1 MNNFKPV
8 NFGNMKPAREVAV
21 IGIGLTKFGEHWSMG
36 LKELAVEAGVKA
48 VEDAGISG
56 QDLQLVVGGNM
67 SGGLFAGQEH
77 GAGLL
82 ADYLGLNPIPAI
94 RTEGACCSGGLA
106 VRVGYLAVASGMYDF
121 VAVGGVEKM
130 TDVYGPQAATALS
143 GAMDYETEAY
153 FGATFPG
160 IYALIAKRHMHD
172 FGTTRR
178 QLSLVA
184 VKNHSNAVHNPYAQ
198 YRKKI
203 TVEDVERSAMV
214 ADPLRLLDC
223 SPITDGAVTIII
235 VPADIAKKYTDT
247 PVYFKASAQAS
258 DTLSLFSRRSITTLD
273 ATMHAVREAYRQAK
287 VSQKQINLAEVHD
300 CFTIAEICAYEDLG
314 FTQKGRGGKFIEDGE
329 SEIGGKIPVN
339 TSGGLKAKGHPVGA
353 TGVAQIAEIVAQ
365 LRGDAGKRQV
375 KKAEIGLAHNVGGS
389 GATVTVHILSN
400 KR

>member
-1 MNNFKPV
+1 MKPV
-8 NFGNMKPAREVAV
+8 RKVAV
-21 IGIGLTKFGEHWSMG
+21 IGIGLTKFGEHWNMG
-36 LKELAVEAGVKA
+36 LKELAVEAGIRA
-48 VEDAGISG
+48 VEDAGITG
-56 QDLQLVVGGNM
+56 QNLQMVVGGNM
-67 SGGLFAGQEH
+67 SGGLFSGQEH

-82 ADYLGLNPIPAI
+82 ADYLGINPIPAI

-153 FGATFPG
+153 FGVTFPG
-160 IYALIAKRHMHD
+160 IYAMIAKRHMHD

-184 VKNHSNAVHNPYAQ
+184 VKNHANAMHNPFAQ
-198 YRKKI
+198 YHNII
-203 TVEDVERSAMV
+203 TAEDVEKSALV

-223 SPITDGAVTIII
+223 SPLTDGAATIILA
-235 VPADIAKKYTDT
+235 PADVAKKYTDT
-247 PVYFKASAQAS
+247 PIYIKASAQAS
-258 DTLSLFSRRSITTLD
+258 DTLSLFQRRSITTLD
-273 ATMHAVREAYRQAK
+273 ATVHAAREAYRQSGITPQK
-287 VSQKQINLAEVHD
+287 VDFAEVHD

-314 FTQKGRGGKFIEDGE
+314 FIKKGSGGKLIESGQTAHDGR
-329 SEIGGKIPVN
+329 IPVN

-353 TGVAQIAEIVAQ
+353 TGVAQIAELVAQ
-365 LRGDAGKRQV
+365 LRGEAGKRQV
-375 KKAEIGLAHNVGGS
+375 KNAHVGLAHNVGGS

-400 KR
+400 KK

>member
-1 MNNFKPV
+1 MHLGKVKPV
-8 NFGNMKPAREVAV
+8 REVAI
-21 IGIGLTKFGEHWSMG
+21 IGIGLTKFGEHWHQG

-56 QDLQLVVGGNM
+56 DKLQLIVGGNM

-82 ADYLGLNPIPAI
+82 ADYLGLNPVPAI

-130 TDVYGPQAATALS
+130 TDVYGPQATTALS

-153 FGATFPG
+153 FGITFPG
-160 IYALIAKRHMHD
+160 VYALIAKRHMHD
-172 FGTTRR
+172 YGTTRR

-184 VKNHSNAVHNPYAQ
+184 VKNHANALHNPTAQ
-198 YRKKI
+198 YQSRI
-203 TVEDVERSAMV
+203 TADDVEKSTLV
-214 ADPLRLLDC
+214 ADPLRLFDC
-223 SPITDGAVTIII
+223 SPLSDGAATIIL
-235 VPADIAKKYTDT
+235 VPAAVARQYTDT
-247 PVYFKASAQAS
+247 PVYIKASAQAS

-273 ATMHAVREAYRQAK
+273 ATVHAAREAYRQAK
-287 VSQKQINLAEVHD
+287 LSPRKIDLAEVHD

-314 FTQKGRGGKFIEDGE
+314 FIGKGKGGKLIENGVT
-329 SEIGGKIPVN
+329 EIGGKIPVN

-353 TGVAQIAEIVAQ
+353 TGVAQMAEIVMQ
-365 LRGDAGKRQV
+365 LRGEAGKRQV
-375 KKAEIGLAHNVGGS
+375 KGAEIGLAHNVGGS
-389 GATVTVHILSN
+389 GATATVHILSR
-400 KR
+400 KK

>member
-1 MNNFKPV
+1 MNLNHLKPV
-8 NFGNMKPAREVAV
+8 RNVAI
-21 IGIGLTKFGEHWSMG
+21 IGIGLTKFGEHWHMG
-36 LKELAVEAGVKA
+36 LKELAVEAGIKA

-56 QDLQLVVGGNM
+56 ENIQLVVGGNM

-94 RTEGACCSGGLA
+94 RTEGACSSGGLA
-106 VRVGYLAVASGMYDF
+106 VRVGYLAVASGMYDV

-130 TDVYGPQAATALS
+130 TDVYGPQATTALS

-153 FGATFPG
+153 FGATFPA
-160 IYALIAKRHMHD
+160 IYALIARRHMHD

-178 QLSLVA
+178 QLSMVA
-184 VKNHSNAVHNPYAQ
+184 VKNHAHAMHNPFAQ
-198 YRKKI
+198 YRNKI
-203 TVEDVERSAMV
+203 TVEDVEKSAMV

-223 SPITDGAVTIII
+223 SPLTDGAATIILA
-235 VPADIAKKYTDT
+235 PADIAKKYTDT
-247 PVYFKASAQAS
+247 PIYIKASAQAS

-273 ATMHAVREAYRQAK
+273 ATVHAAREAYRRAK
-287 VSQKQINLAEVHD
+287 ITHKNIDLAEVHD

-314 FTQKGRGGKFIEDGE
+314 FTEKGNGGKLVE
-329 SEIGGKIPVN
+329 SGQTAMGGKIPVN

-353 TGVAQIAEIVAQ
+353 TGVAQIAEIVMQ

-375 KKAEIGLAHNVGGS
+375 KNAETGLAHNVGGS

-400 KR
+400 KK

>member
-1 MNNFKPV
+1 M
-8 NFGNMKPAREVAV
+8 MKFNQLRPAREVAV

-36 LKELAVEAGVKA
+36 LKELAVEAGIKA
-48 VEDAGISG
+48 VEDAGITG
-56 QDLQLVVGGNM
+56 NELQLVVGGNM

-82 ADYLGLNPIPAI
+82 ADYLGLNPVPAI
-94 RTEGACCSGGLA
+94 RTEGACSSGGLA

-130 TDVYGPQAATALS
+130 TDVYGPQATTALS

-178 QLSLVA
+178 QLSLIA
-184 VKNHSNAVHNPYAQ
+184 VKNHANALHNPFAQ
-198 YRKKI
+198 YRNKI
-203 TVEDVERSAMV
+203 TAEDVEKSALV

-223 SPITDGAVTIII
+223 SPLTDGAATIIL
-235 VPADIAKKYTDT
+235 VPAEIAKKYTDT
-247 PVYFKASAQAS
+247 PIYIKASAQAS
-258 DTLSLFSRRSITTLD
+258 DTLSLFARRNITTLD
-273 ATMHAVREAYRQAK
+273 ATVHAAREAYRQARIASNK
-287 VSQKQINLAEVHD
+287 INLAEVHD

-314 FTQKGRGGKFIEDGE
+314 FTQKGKGGKMIEEGE
-329 SEIGGKIPVN
+329 TEIGGRIPVN

-353 TGVAQIAEIVAQ
+353 TGVAQIAELIMQ
-365 LRGDAGKRQV
+365 LRGEAGKRQV
-375 KKAEIGLAHNVGGS
+375 KNAEIGLAHNVGGS

-400 KR
+400 KK

>member
-1 MNNFKPV
+1 MKPIRLGNLKPV
-8 NFGNMKPAREVAV
+8 RDVAV
-21 IGIGLTKFGEHWSMG
+21 IGIGLTKFGEHWNLG
-36 LKELAVEAGVKA
+36 LKELAVEAGIKA
-48 VEDAGISG
+48 VEDAGITG
-56 QDLQLVVGGNM
+56 KNVQLVVGGNM
-67 SGGLFAGQEH
+67 SGGLFVGQEH

-106 VRVGYLAVASGMYDF
+106 VRVGYLAVASGMYDY

-130 TDVYGPQAATALS
+130 TDVYGPQATTALS

-153 FGATFPG
+153 FGVTFPG

-172 FGTTRR
+172 YGTTRK

-184 VKNHSNAVHNPYAQ
+184 VKNHSNAMHNPYAQ
-198 YRKKI
+198 YKNKI
-203 TVEDVERSAMV
+203 TAVDVEKSALV

-223 SPITDGAVTIII
+223 SPLTDGAATIIL
-235 VPADIAKKYTDT
+235 VPADVAKRHTDS
-247 PVYFKASAQAS
+247 PVYIKASAQAS
-258 DTLSLFSRRSITTLD
+258 DTLSLFSRRNITTLD
-273 ATMHAVREAYRQAK
+273 ATVHAAREAYRQARLTPK
-287 VSQKQINLAEVHD
+287 KIHVAEVHD

-314 FTQKGRGGKFIEDGE
+314 FTQKGKGGNLIEEGE
-329 SEIGGKIPVN
+329 TEIGGRIPVN

-365 LRGDAGKRQV
+365 LRGNAGKRQV
-375 KKAEIGLAHNVGGS
+375 KNAEIGLAHNVGGS

-400 KR
+400 KK

>member
-1 MNNFKPV
+1 MNMN
-8 NFGNMKPAREVAV
+8 NMKPIRGVAV
-21 IGIGLTKFGEHWSMG
+21 IGTGLTKFGEHWNMG
-36 LKELAVEAGVKA
+36 LKELAVEAGIKA
-48 VEDAGISG
+48 VEDAGITG
-56 QDLQLVVGGNM
+56 QELQLLVGGNM

-94 RTEGACCSGGLA
+94 RTEGACSSGSLA

-130 TDVYGPQAATALS
+130 TDVYGPQATTALS

-153 FGATFPG
+153 FGVTFPG

-178 QLSLVA
+178 QLSMVA
-184 VKNHSNAVHNPYAQ
+184 VKNHSNAQHNPYAQ
-198 YRKKI
+198 FRNKI
-203 TVEDVERSAMV
+203 TVDDVEKSALV

-223 SPITDGAVTIII
+223 SPLTDGAATVILA
-235 VPADIAKKYTDT
+235 PADIARKYTDT
-247 PVYFKASAQAS
+247 PIYIKASAQAS

-273 ATMHAVREAYRQAK
+273 ATVHAVRDAYRQARITPK
-287 VSQKQINLAEVHD
+287 NVDFAEVHD

-314 FTQKGRGGKFIEDGE
+314 FAQKGKGGKMIENGE
-329 SEIGGKIPVN
+329 VELGGRIPVN

-353 TGVAQIAEIVAQ
+353 TGVAQIAELVAQ
-365 LRGDAGKRQV
+365 LRGEAGKRQV
-375 KKAEIGLAHNVGGS
+375 KNAHTGMAHNVGGS
-389 GATVTVHILSN
+389 GATVSVHILSN
-400 KR
+400 KK

>member
-1 MNNFKPV
+1 MNLNKVKPV
-8 NFGNMKPAREVAV
+8 REVAV
-21 IGIGLTKFGEHWSMG
+21 IGTGLTKFGEHWHQG
-36 LKELAVEAGVKA
+36 LKELAVEAGIKA
-48 VEDAGISG
+48 VEDAGITG
-56 QDLQLVVGGNM
+56 EKLQLVVGGNM

-82 ADYLGLNPIPAI
+82 ADYLGLNPVPAI

-130 TDVYGPQAATALS
+130 TDVYGPQATTALS

-153 FGATFPG
+153 FGVTFPG

-172 FGTTRR
+172 YGTTRR

-184 VKNHSNAVHNPYAQ
+184 VKNHANALHNPNAQ
-198 YRKKI
+198 YRSRI
-203 TVEDVERSAMV
+203 TADDVEKSALV
-214 ADPLRLLDC
+214 ADPLRLFDC
-223 SPITDGAVTIII
+223 SPLSDGAATIILA
-235 VPADIAKKYTDT
+235 PAAIARRYTDT
-247 PVYFKASAQAS
+247 PIYIKASAQAS

-273 ATMHAVREAYRQAK
+273 ATVHAAREAYRQAK
-287 VSQKQINLAEVHD
+287 LSPRKIDLAEVHD

-314 FTQKGRGGKFIEDGE
+314 FTEKGKGGKFIENGE
-329 SEIGGKIPVN
+329 TEIGGKIPVN

-353 TGVAQIAEIVAQ
+353 TGVAQIAEIVTQ
-365 LRGDAGKRQV
+365 LRGEAGKRQV
-375 KKAEIGLAHNVGGS
+375 KGAGIGLAHNVGGS
-389 GATVTVHILSN
+389 GATATVHILSI

>member
-1 MNNFKPV
+1 MKLNKLKPV
-8 NFGNMKPAREVAV
+8 RNVAI
-21 IGIGLTKFGEHWSMG
+21 IGIGLTKFGEHWHMG
-36 LKELAVEAGVKA
+36 LKELAVEAGIKA
-48 VEDAGISG
+48 VENAGIRG
-56 QDLQLVVGGNM
+56 EDLQLLVGGNM

-94 RTEGACCSGGLA
+94 RTEGACSSGGLG

-130 TDVYGPQAATALS
+130 TDVYGPQATTALS

-160 IYALIAKRHMHD
+160 IYALIARRHMHD

-184 VKNHSNAVHNPYAQ
+184 VKNHNNAMHNPFAQ
-198 YRKKI
+198 YRNKI
-203 TVEDVERSAMV
+203 TVDDVEKSALV

-223 SPITDGAVTIII
+223 SPLTDGAATIIL

-247 PVYFKASAQAS
+247 PIYIKASAQAS

-273 ATMHAVREAYRQAK
+273 ATVHAAREAYRRAK
-287 VSQKQINLAEVHD
+287 LTQKKIDLAEVHD

-314 FTQKGRGGKFIEDGE
+314 FTQKGKGGKLIEEGE
-329 SEIGGKIPVN
+329 TEIGGRIPVN

-353 TGVAQIAEIVAQ
+353 TGVAQIAEIVMQ
-365 LRGDAGKRQV
+365 LRGEAGKRQI
-375 KKAEIGLAHNVGGS
+375 KNAEIGLAHNVGGS